1 MDRLRA
7 LFVSALMPML
17 VTVPAA
23 QAKMSRAERA
33 VVKRVN
39 KLRAEHGLR
48 GLHRDRRL
56 ARAADAHSRD
66 MLRSG
71 FFAHESS
78 NGTSTYHR
86 VRRYRRSNLIG
97 ETLAYQPVAGN
108 TSPAQIVRMWRQ
120 SPGHLAVL
128 TTKRFRRI
136 GVAKRRGVLFGQKV
150 TVWTADLASAH

>member
-7 LFVSALMPML
+7 LFVGALMPML
-17 VTVPAA
+17 LIVPAA

-39 KLRAEHGLR
+39 KLRANHGLR
-48 GLHRDRRL
+48 ALHRDRRL

-66 MLRSG
+66 MLNAG

-78 NGTSTYHR
+78 NGTSTYNR

-108 TSPAQIVRMWRQ
+108 TSPA
-120 SPGHLAVL
+120 
-128 TTKRFRRI
+128 
-136 GVAKRRGVLFGQKV
+136 
-150 TVWTADLASAH
+150 